1 MISLDAK
8 NQGGPG
14 KDEFKTQF
22 YYKVVCVKKAYD
34 SSKVVKDGHNTQHGN
49 CGKNLNWMYIDWIP

>member
-34 SSKVVKDGHNTQHGN
+34 SSKVVKDGQLRQKLKLDVHR
-49 CGKNLNWMYIDWIP
+49 LDSIV